1 MHFLLMSVFAA
12 VVAVVVAIVDPE
24 RHDARGR
31 FLYGLKVFGA
41 FVGIGVALG
50 WLMRFV
56 PY

>member
-12 VVAVVVAIVDPE
+12 VVAVVVAVVDPE
-24 RHDARGR
+24 RHDTRGR

-50 WLMRFV
+50 WLMRFI
-56 PY
+56 PS